1 MANRLAKVV
10 ITLDGSRVEVGLD
23 KIRQKTAQLISEMHK
38 LANEGKQNTKEYKE
52 TVKAINKLHKAETD
66 IADVTKRINQYMKN
80 LGNVATTD
88 LRRAYREGIQL
99 REGFKGTDKE
109 LKQLNRDLAAM
120 KAQIDKNTDSTSS
133 LSKAQLGFAG
143 ALKTTLKNLVAY
155 AGVFAMFN
163 RVKEFAFDVFE
174 KNNELSDQL
183 ANIRKVS
190 QLSMK
195 EVGDLSRNIA
205 KIDTRNS
212 LSQLNELAYLGSKL
226 GLAKYGVSG
235 LTQFTEAAAQL
246 NMALGEDM
254 GEQALPAL
262 AKMTEVMGDMEKL
275 GVEKALLSTGSAIYQ
290 LAATS
295 TASGSQIMEFSKR
308 LLGVGKTAHLTSA
321 EILGL
326 GSAADAM
333 ALMPEVASTAF
344 NKFISTLQ
352 SKYGQIG
359 KAVGIPPETL
369 KSLLETGKTMDAIV
383 MVLERMRSMGG
394 LNALMPIMG
403 DLGSEGAR
411 LTNVFASMAENV
423 DMLKEHL
430 ETSRTAFEE
439 AIAVTNEFN
448 IQNSTSQAL
457 MERASNLWNKA
468 FVNTDNVDIIHEF
481 AEAWYE
487 VSQRITTNQGFLLQ
501 VRILVW
507 SITEALR
514 VLIGALP
521 ALGTAMLMGGLAK
534 AWPAIVAGWTSAFHF
549 FSAAVTRATNIVA
562 GNNVILLENAEARV
576 NAAMSNYVYLKS
588 LEATAL
594 ESMNLATTEIEQ
606 AYWSSALAGIREELA
621 IATSKLATA
630 TGTAAAVS
638 GTNVETLTE
647 QVVAETTATAA
658 AEGLTIADGD
668 LAIADEAAAAASN
681 EHAVALGIKTGATE
695 RATAAAKGLRT
706 AWIMFIGI
714 ALVELFM
721 ELKAKLDELS
731 SEEERAREVTEKMA
745 DAIATANQEYETARK
760 RLESLYNQIRRNWE
774 IEEERRRLIDQ
785 MNSQYG
791 DYLENL
797 LNEKSSMEDVTS
809 AYQKATNA
817 LREYYFYKQKEA
829 LKGEL
834 VDDIQRGGMSAFVK
848 LQAQNK
854 AFANNNPQSTGNTL
868 MDYSILTS
876 PSLMAGLEKYVGEAM
891 KANKNT
897 NSDIITRDIWK
908 SFTGKSEPGNWY
920 ADMSK
925 MPLIGGF
932 FPKDTFASQ
941 DQLDYKLLN
950 QFVTSAMTAKN
961 NEVLIEYN
969 FPGEYTPYNH
979 TKPYT
984 DNSGT
989 GRSGGGGGGSK
1000 VDAKAK
1006 AAQTKIMEQAKK
1018 DATALID
1025 NIEAYYNLQT
1035 AALDQSVV
1043 DGQRTGDEA
1052 KALKTELEKKR
1063 DTMLY
1068 QARLAITGQEN
1079 TFDDLRKNQMGAD
1092 IDMFDFSELSQKILG
1107 EILAV
1112 NLDEAYKKLAKFD
1125 GSDAVY
1131 GLTATAFL
1139 NEIKNKGTEYEK
1151 KRAEIEAKQ
1160 VEAIN
1165 NILESYDLIEKLY
1178 GDTAEDFIK
1187 LGFNIADLTDAASA
1201 SRMQAQ
1207 KKGLYNPNGANGE
1220 GVDKNGKP
1228 VAREIDLGGE
1238 GEDKVNPEIEGKAQ
1252 VRVNAFRQ
1260 MLDQFIESGI
1270 KPYIVDIK
1278 DDAEL
1283 ARWFM
1288 DFISNGNYNEYGY
1301 GILTQWAGQ
1310 NPQIKELYSKL
1321 ASMTKNNFEDG
1332 DFDAEELKTTLD
1344 PIRSEIQTFW
1354 SALIGYED
1362 NYFDTQ
1368 KKIYDNAKK
1377 RFEERWER
1385 SGEGQAFSDA
1395 DKELDLM
1402 QRRKELSGAEKGTNF
1417 AQQAGFTTLST
1428 DPEIAASMLRMEQAR
1443 RELELVKQVSEDKRL
1458 IREKEQEL
1466 TEAQMKLE
1474 EEVMSKIN
1482 ERITKLQE
1490 WTSPIEQFGESVG
1503 EAMGTALRDGE
1514 SMSEGIKN
1522 ALRSMVEAYGKSTIK
1537 IVTELMMQR
1546 LRKKMIYRAMNADAK
1561 KEQKEETNIEQ
1572 EGGESRLEAR
1582 SVVETGIAAITQKAS
1597 NEILATKKQS
1607 DQAEMQEEGAK
1618 AKGKVGAG
1626 IAEGAADI
1634 IGKLGWWGIPLIAVI
1649 TALLSGLLSM
1659 ALNAL
1664 FGSSN
1669 SSESTTNNSTKTNT
1683 KLVSSMLTYDS
1694 GNVQSVLGTDGR
1706 FYRATSVPT
1715 LPDGVSIV
1723 SQPIATTVNGQQAL
1737 VGEQGPEI
1745 VIGRRTSRNIMMNEP
1760 ALLHH
1765 LLQLDRNRT
1774 VAGSRQVFD
1783 SGNLT
1788 TVASANAPTGN
1799 GPLLDSDTL
1808 AALRALPVVMAALN
1822 EQLKKPVHINMY
1834 GRDGIYEKSRQAER
1848 FMKQYE

>member
-10 ITLDGSRVEVGLD
+10 ITLDGSRVEYGLD
-23 KIRQKTAQLISEMHK
+23 KIRQKTAQLTSEMHK
-38 LANEGKQNTKEYKE
+38 LADEGKQNTKKFKE
-52 TVKAINKLHKAETD
+52 TVKAIDKLHKAETD

-120 KAQIDKNTDSTSS
+120 KAQIDKNTAGTQSFGKTHSS
-133 LSKAQLGFAG
+133 VWKSAVRNI
-143 ALKTTLKNLVAY
+143 TAY
-155 AGVFAMFN
+155 VGVFGAFN
-163 RVKEFAFDVFE
+163 MLRSKLTEVIKLNREF
-174 KNNELSDQL
+174 SDQL

-190 QLSMK
+190 NLPM
-195 EVGDLSRNIA
+195 EAINELATNLA
-205 KIDTRNS
+205 KIDTRS
-212 LSQLNELAYLGSKL
+212 SIQELNQLAYAGAKL
-226 GLAKYGVSG
+226 GFGNYGIEGLEAFAKSAVKV
-235 LTQFTEAAAQL
+235 Q
-246 NMALGEDM
+246 NALKEDM
-254 GEQALPAL
+254 GEDAMTALS
-262 AKMTEVMGDMEKL
+262 KMVEVMGLIPKM
-275 GVEKALLSTGSAIYQ
+275 GVERAMDATGSAIFK
-290 LAATS
+290 LASTS
-295 TASGSQIMEFSKR
+295 TATGTNIVEFSKR
-308 LLGVGKTAHLTSA
+308 LMGLANIAHISTEDLLA
-321 EILGL
+321 F
-326 GSAADAM
+326 GSAADSM
-333 ALMPEVASTAF
+333 ALMPEVAATAF
-344 NKFISTLQ
+344 NKLITAVQKQPNLIEKALSIPEGTISDLYQAGHMT
-352 SKYGQIG
+352 
-359 KAVGIPPETL
+359 E
-369 KSLLETGKTMDAIV
+369 AIV
-383 MVLERMRSMGG
+383 TIFERMREKGG
-394 LNALMPIMG
+394 MNALMHSG
-403 DLGSEGAR
+403 VFKDLGSDGAR
-411 LTNVFASMAENV
+411 LVAVMATMSNRV
-423 DMLKEHL
+423 DILHQHL
-430 ETSRTAFEE
+430 AISRAAFEE
-439 AIAVTNEFN
+439 GTAVAQEYAIQMETAE
-448 IQNSTSQAL
+448 AY
-457 MERASNLWNKA
+457 MERASNLWVKA
-468 FVNTDNVDIIHEF
+468 FVNPEGVDLTKEF
-481 AEAWYE
+481 
-487 VSQRITTNQGFLLQ
+487 
-501 VRILVW
+501 
-507 SITEALR
+507 
-514 VLIGALP
+514 
-521 ALGTAMLMGGLAK
+521 AK
-534 AWPAIVAGWTSAFHF
+534 AWYDVSKSLTQTKSSAFGISLIMKSIFGILTLIVKMLPSLITGFAAWGVTASMTAFANWVKTTGGLMTALGNAMKSLSFAGWT
-549 FSAAVTRATNIVA
+549 
-562 GNNVILLENAEARV
+562 GVITG
-576 NAAMSNYVYLKS
+576 AAMALWAFYEYLQETNNALRDSRKYMNGFKSDLSEVTAEQHKATRELDAYRRAIDEATMSSKQRQAAITNFNNKFGKYLSNLLTEKSTAQDVAKAYAQVVKQLRAKIALQAKEKDIEQQISTRVGWEANKLESYNKTVKGTNLEQYNSTWLKGFVDDAWAAGKSIRKIADELGGMFGLNANQINYVYKNRGRTYFRAESTAFQASKQGNQMRTSAGLGYRYDPVEAKS
-588 LEATAL
+588 GLVNANNTPLLYAL
-594 ESMNLATTEIEQ
+594 NYALQ
-606 AYWSSALAGIREELA
+606 AYSTNNAKIAIDKKYEPFQKDMDELVISEDGTLDALDDAPDKEA
-621 IATSKLATA
+621 DK
-630 TGTAAAVS
+630 AAR
-638 GTNVETLTE
+638 
-647 QVVAETTATAA
+647 
-658 AEGLTIADGD
+658 
-668 LAIADEAAAAASN
+668 AAAAA
-681 EHAVALGIKTGATE
+681 
-695 RATAAAKGLRT
+695 
-706 AWIMFIGI
+706 
-714 ALVELFM
+714 
-721 ELKAKLDELS
+721 
-731 SEEERAREVTEKMA
+731 
-745 DAIATANQEYETARK
+745 ARK
-760 RLESLYNQIRRNWE
+760 EQ
-774 IEEERRRLIDQ
+774 
-785 MNSQYG
+785 
-791 DYLENL
+791 
-797 LNEKSSMEDVTS
+797 
-809 AYQKATNA
+809 
-817 LREYYFYKQKEA
+817 
-829 LKGEL
+829 
-834 VDDIQRGGMSAFVK
+834 
-848 LQAQNK
+848 
-854 AFANNNPQSTGNTL
+854 
-868 MDYSILTS
+868 
-876 PSLMAGLEKYVGEAM
+876 
-891 KANKNT
+891 
-897 NSDIITRDIWK
+897 
-908 SFTGKSEPGNWY
+908 
-920 ADMSK
+920 
-925 MPLIGGF
+925 
-932 FPKDTFASQ
+932 
-941 DQLDYKLLN
+941 
-950 QFVTSAMTAKN
+950 
-961 NEVLIEYN
+961 
-969 FPGEYTPYNH
+969 
-979 TKPYT
+979 
-984 DNSGT
+984 
-989 GRSGGGGGGSK
+989 
-1000 VDAKAK
+1000 AKAK
-1006 AAQTKIMEQAKK
+1006 AAMIKQMEQAKK
-1018 DATALID
+1018 DSTALID

-1043 DGQRTGDEA
+1043 DGQRTADEA

-1068 QARLAITGQEN
+1068 QARLAITGQKN

-1092 IDMFDFSELSQKILG
+1092 VDMFDFSELSQKILG

-1125 GSDAVY
+1125 GTDAVY
-1131 GLTATAFL
+1131 GLNATAFI

-1187 LGFNIADLTDAASA
+1187 LGFNIANLNDAASA

-1207 KKGLYNPNGANGE
+1207 KKGLYNPNDTNGE
-1220 GVDKNGKP
+1220 GVDKDEKP

-1288 DFISNGNYNEYGY
+1288 DFISNGIYNEYGY
-1301 GILTQWAGQ
+1301 GELTQWADQ
-1310 NPQIKELYSKL
+1310 NPQIKELYTKL
-1321 ASMTKNNFEDG
+1321 VSMTNNNFQDG
-1332 DFDAEELKTTLD
+1332 KFDAEELKTTLD

-1490 WTSPIEQFGESVG
+1490 WTAPIEQFGESVG

-1546 LRKKMIYRAMNADAK
+1546 LRKKMLYRAMNADAK

-1597 NEILATKKQS
+1597 NEILTTKKKS
-1607 DQAEMQEEGAK
+1607 DQAEMQQEGAK
-1618 AKGKVGAG
+1618 AKGKVTAG
-1626 IAEGAADI
+1626 IAEGAADT

-1649 TALLSGLLSM
+1649 TALLNGLLSM

-1683 KLVSSMLTYDS
+1683 KLVSSMLTYVS

-1774 VAGSRQVFD
+1774 VAGTRQVLD

-1788 TVASANAPTGN
+1788 TVASADAPTGN
-1799 GPLLDSDTL
+1799 SPLLDSDTL